1 MASAQMY
8 KAGFHWRSLK
18 AHEFIN
24 YYDAPANLFE
34 QEEWAVDGTLG
45 DTIDFGL
52 KADLFQVEPGPD
64 DRLRCWRRL

>member
-1 MASAQMY
+1 MDSTRLTTQPVWHAQMY

-45 DTIDFGL
+45 DTIDF
-52 KADLFQVEPGPD
+52 
-64 DRLRCWRRL
+64 